1 MANMTVTNVDTG
13 TVEIQGGEFRDE
25 LIAFGGAD
33 VLAPGTILGRREV
46 ATAVTA
52 SAITGT
58 GNGTVTAA
66 TVVAGEVP
74 QVGAY
79 MLVNTLVVADGG
91 VFELRAPNGQVVAS
105 GLRLTVGAGGTTVL
119 RAGGLQFTVT
129 DGSTNFALGDSF
141 TLTVAADGK
150 MTPFDPAGVG
160 GAQIPTA
167 VLTYE
172 VTATGAGTLAIRP
185 LVTGQVNFDRL
196 IIDADGDGDNI
207 TAAIVDQ
214 LRDFGIVAH
223 PVRQLAGYDNQ
234 PS

>member
-33 VLAPGTILGRREV
+33 VLAPGTILARREV

-79 MLVNTLVVADGG
+79 TLVNTLVVADGG

>member
-91 VFELRAPNGQVVAS
+91 VF
-105 GLRLTVGAGGTTVL
+105 
-119 RAGGLQFTVT
+119 
-129 DGSTNFALGDSF
+129 DSIY
-141 TLTVAADGK
+141 AK
-150 MTPFDPAGVG
+150 K
-160 GAQIPTA
+160 
-167 VLTYE
+167 
-172 VTATGAGTLAIRP
+172 
-185 LVTGQVNFDRL
+185 
-196 IIDADGDGDNI
+196 
-207 TAAIVDQ
+207 
-214 LRDFGIVAH
+214 
-223 PVRQLAGYDNQ
+223 
-234 PS
+234 